1 MDEAQVFENSEFVLR
16 ASKRKQIKAL
26 FVCFAFVGIGVW
38 EVSSRAAGAFGWLC
52 TLFFGLGVAVFTV
65 QLMPGASYLRVR
77 RGGFMYCSLFRK
89 SPVIPWRDVSIF
101 RVASVP
107 PSGIRLVV
115 FDWHTASHPAVRRVN
130 QHLTGATDGLPD
142 SYGLS
147 PQELA
152 DLLNTYRSRA
162 TVSQ

>member
-1 MDEAQVFENSEFVLR
+1 VDEAPVFDSPELVLR
-16 ASKRKQIKAL
+16 PSKRKQITAL
-26 FVCFAFVGIGVW
+26 FGCLAFVGVGVW
-38 EVSSRAAGAFGWLC
+38 EVSSRDAGAFGWLC
-52 TLFFGLGVAVFTV
+52 TLFFGLGAAVFTV
-65 QLMPGASYLRVR
+65 QIMPGASYLRVR
-77 RGGFMYCSLFRK
+77 DDGFMYCSLFRK

-152 DLLNTYRSRA
+152 DLLNTCRSRA
-162 TVSQ
+162 TVSR

>member
-1 MDEAQVFENSEFVLR
+1 MDEAPVFDSPELVLR
-16 ASKRKQIKAL
+16 PSKRKQITAL
-26 FVCFAFVGIGVW
+26 FGCLAFVGVGAW
-38 EVSSRAAGAFGWLC
+38 EVSSRDAGALGRLC
-52 TLFFGLGVAVFTV
+52 TLFFGLGAAVFTV
-65 QLMPGASYLRVR
+65 QIMPGASYLRVR
-77 RGGFMYCSLFRK
+77 GDGFLYCSLFRK

-115 FDWHTASHPAVRRVN
+115 FDWYTASHPAVRRVN

-152 DLLNTYRSRA
+152 DLLNTCRSRA
-162 TVSQ
+162 ACSR